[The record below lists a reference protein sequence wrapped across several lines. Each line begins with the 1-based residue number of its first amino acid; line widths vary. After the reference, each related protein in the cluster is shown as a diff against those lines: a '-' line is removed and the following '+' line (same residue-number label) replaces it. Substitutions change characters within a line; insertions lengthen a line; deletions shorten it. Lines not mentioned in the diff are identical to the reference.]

1 LVERIADAK
10 GALARLG
17 PRRAQTAIR
26 RLERAAEKLS
36 RIDFFASEAQSQA
49 AAALA
54 GLKASYQAMYPGG
67 EPRASKRGLRQID
80 PARYQK
86 RLWATRKAPWVDR
99 LAKAWLVDQFF
110 ELHCR
115 FIMVYRPIEHT

>member
-1 LVERIADAK
+1 MQHLGDACARYGLRVQRIADAK
-10 GALARLG
+10 GALARLV
-17 PRRAQTAIR
+17 PRPAQTAIR

-80 PARYQK
+80 PEIGRAS
-86 RLWATRKAPWVDR
+86 
-99 LAKAWLVDQFF
+99 
-110 ELHCR
+110 CR
-115 FIMVYRPIEHT
+115 ERG